1 MNDRHLTII
10 GRLIVTIIAGASI
23 FYSWKLYDENHFD
36 VPGTVIAKSQFMS
49 SQCHGRWVRT
59 EWCLAVRPVDVNY
72 KVYTVC
78 VDFATFSTLNV
89 GSHVT
94 FNVMSD
100 QVDPEGH
107 NDFLSIVLGGVS
119 LAVLCFMIVRYVFV
133 PLGDLG

>member
-1 MNDRHLTII
+1 MNDRHLKFTVRLLII
-10 GRLIVTIIAGASI
+10 VIASLSI

-36 VPGTVIAKSQFMS
+36 VPGTVIAKSQFIS
-49 SQCHGRWVRT
+49 SYHHDRRVHSD
-59 EWCLAVRPVDVNY
+59 WCLAVRPVDVNY

-107 NDFLSIVLGGVS
+107 NDFLSIVLGAFS
-119 LAVLCFMIVRYVFV
+119 LVVLCFMIVRYVFV
-133 PLGDLG
+133 PLGDIE